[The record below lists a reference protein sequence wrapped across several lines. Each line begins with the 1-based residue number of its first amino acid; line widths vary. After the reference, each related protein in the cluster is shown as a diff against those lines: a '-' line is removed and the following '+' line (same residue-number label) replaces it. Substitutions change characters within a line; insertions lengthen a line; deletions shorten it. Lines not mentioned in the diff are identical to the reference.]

1 MGTNFMEKPW
11 GVYGDDEVQARARIM
26 AYWDQGLDSYAI
38 RWKIH
43 VPEYRIAQV
52 ISAYVE
58 SKSTRRNS
66 AP

>member
-1 MGTNFMEKPW
+1 MTINFMERPW
-11 GVYGDDEVQARARIM
+11 GVYDRDEATARSRIM
-26 AYWDQGLDSYAI
+26 ELWDQGLDSYAI

-58 SKSTRRNS
+58 SKSARRVR
-66 AP
+66 